1 MYQHSLKRI
10 LVVALLA
17 GGLTLASASQAQA
30 ASFEPSQGV
39 WQWLSRVWEEGVAVL
54 WEGRGASGDD
64 IHEKAGVC
72 IDPNGCAPH
81 SMAPAGGLACRAWS
95 EAGVCIDPNG

>member
-1 MYQHSLKRI
+1 MHQHSLKRV

-17 GGLTLASASQAQA
+17 GLVFAGAAQAQV
-30 ASFEPSQGV
+30 ASFEPSHGV
-39 WQWLSRVWEEGVAVL
+39 WKWLTWVWQEGVTVL

-64 IHEKAGVC
+64 IHEKAGGC

-81 SMAPAGGLACRAWS
+81 AMAPAGGPACRAWT
-95 EAGVCIDPNG
+95 EAGGCIDPNG